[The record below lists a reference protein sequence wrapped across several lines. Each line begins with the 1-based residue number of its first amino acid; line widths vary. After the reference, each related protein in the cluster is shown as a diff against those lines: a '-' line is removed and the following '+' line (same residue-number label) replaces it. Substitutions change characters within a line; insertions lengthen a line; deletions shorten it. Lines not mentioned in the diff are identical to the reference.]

1 MFMPRHARLR
11 LPGLPLHVIQRGV
24 NRAAC
29 FRSDRDRRRYLA
41 LLADAAMNEGCKI
54 HAFVLMTNHVH
65 LLLSPEERESAS
77 RMMKSLGERYVPE
90 FNRRHQRTG
99 TLWEGRFRSS
109 VVDTERYFME
119 CQRYIELNPVRAD
132 IVLHPREYPWSSY
145 RTNAEGRASR
155 LVTPHACYLS
165 LASTEQDRRAAYQ
178 KLFAGSISK
187 EELRRIR
194 ASINSGAPLGDG
206 EFVAALEREAGR
218 TVARGIR
225 VRLPA
230 HDGAGI

>member
-1 MFMPRHARLR
+1 
-11 LPGLPLHVIQRGV
+11 VIQRGV
-24 NRAAC
+24 NRASC

-41 LLADAAMNEGCKI
+41 LLADAALQEGCKI

-65 LLLSPEERESAS
+65 LLLSPQERESAS

-90 FNRRHQRTG
+90 FNRRHERTG

-109 VVDTERYFME
+109 VIDTERYFIE

-132 IVLHPREYPWSSY
+132 IVLHPGEYPWSSY

-155 LVTPHACYLS
+155 LLTPHACYLS
-165 LASTEQDRRAAYQ
+165 LAPTDEERREAYRT
-178 KLFAGSISK
+178 LFGESISK

-194 ASINSGAPLGDG
+194 ISIHSGVPLGGGD
-206 EFVAALEREAGR
+206 FIAALERETGHRLPRGGR
-218 TVARGIR
+218 MK
-225 VRLPA
+225 LPA